1 MRAIVEKYNL
11 PPNLIEL
18 EITESMFGD
27 FGKKSSRQNAEK
39 IISGLKEMGFII
51 SVDDFGAGYS
61 SFSLLSS
68 LPMDV
73 LKIDRSVLT
82 GADTSQKMKKI
93 LGKVIELGHS
103 LGMNVICEGIET
115 VEEENLLLSLGCR
128 YGQGFLNAK
137 PMPVNDFVDF
147 FEKRNAEVAG

>member
-1 MRAIVEKYNL
+1 
-11 PPNLIEL
+11 
-18 EITESMFGD
+18 
-27 FGKKSSRQNAEK
+27 
-39 IISGLKEMGFII
+39 MGFII

-61 SFSLLSS
+61 SFSLLGS

-73 LKIDRSVLT
+73 MKIDRSVLT

-93 LGKVIELGHS
+93 LGNIIKLGHS

-115 VEEENLLLSLGCR
+115 VEEEQLLLSLGCR

-137 PMPVNDFVDF
+137 PMPVDDFIKF
-147 FEKRNAEVAG
+147 FEQRNSEVDNNA